1 MKARFGW
8 MASSAVGSAEIGAV
22 ECGAPKRAAIDR
34 STEQERTGRSI
45 AVARAALFPDRKRAF
60 DPIDEIPSAHHP
72 ILHTGRPV
80 DEWVEQVPVGCNF
93 PFPDPIFA

>member
-1 MKARFGW
+1 

-22 ECGAPKRAAIDR
+22 ECRAPKRAAIGR
-34 STEQERTGRSI
+34 STERERTGGSI
-45 AVARAALFPDRKRAF
+45 SVARAALFPDRKWAF